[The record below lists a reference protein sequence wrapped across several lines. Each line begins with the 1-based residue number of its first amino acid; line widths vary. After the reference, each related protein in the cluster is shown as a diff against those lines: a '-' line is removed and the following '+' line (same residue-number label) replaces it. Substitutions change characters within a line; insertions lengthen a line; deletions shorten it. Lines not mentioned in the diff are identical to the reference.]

1 MIIYQMEKYSDNGD
15 SVEAMVEASEIG
27 IKDNLGDAEWQKILT
42 GENKQWKIIGTF
54 EVPDPQHLSN
64 EESSEES

>member
-15 SVEAMVEASEIG
+15 SIEATVEASEEG
-27 IKDNLGDAEWQKILT
+27 IKANLGDTEFTRILT
-42 GENKQWKIIGTF
+42 GENKQWKITGTF
-54 EVPDPQHLSN
+54 EVPDPPI

>member
-1 MIIYQMEKYSDNGD
+1 MIVYQMEKYSDNGD
-15 SVEAMVEASEIG
+15 SVESMVEATELG

-54 EVPDPQHLSN
+54 EVPDPPS